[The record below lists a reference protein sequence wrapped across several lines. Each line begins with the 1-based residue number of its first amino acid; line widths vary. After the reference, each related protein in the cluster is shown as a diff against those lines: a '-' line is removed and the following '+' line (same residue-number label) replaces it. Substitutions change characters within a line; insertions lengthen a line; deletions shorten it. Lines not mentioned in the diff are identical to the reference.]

1 MSVWRIKI
9 WSYDTE
15 DLRCERSGQI
25 NYYGGGEM
33 KGYEPN
39 VSEEELH
46 AETELFLASVIEA
59 MNRPY
64 AGTLLSDRISQ
75 GASVGNHDGLLS
87 EDDIQ
92 TTEQILKQG
101 KLGYAYLYQSG
112 IEPAKQ
118 FVFSMTPE
126 NIANFIG
133 SHLLDAR
140 KIVLTDQMDCLILDT
155 IGSFIDHCP
164 DKKLLFRITPLLVPM
179 MQLEKTPDA
188 FPIVAREVYDTYFE
202 ALSMTELQQED
213 DLDHMEMHV

>member
-1 MSVWRIKI
+1 
-9 WSYDTE
+9 
-15 DLRCERSGQI
+15 
-25 NYYGGGEM
+25 M
-33 KGYEPN
+33 KGYEQN
-39 VSEEELH
+39 VSEDDLRT
-46 AETELFLASVIEA
+46 ETELFLASVIEA

-64 AGTLLSDRISQ
+64 AGTLLSERISQ
-75 GASVGNHDGLLS
+75 GASVGKHDSLLS

-101 KLGYAYLYQSG
+101 KLGYAHLYQSSR
-112 IEPAKQ
+112 EPAKQ

-133 SHLLDAR
+133 SHLFDAR

-164 DKKLLFRITPLLVPM
+164 DKNLLFQITPMLVPM

-188 FPIVAREVYDTYFE
+188 FPIVAREVCDTYFE
-202 ALSMTELQQED
+202 VLSMT
-213 DLDHMEMHV
+213 DLEQADNLNHMEMRM